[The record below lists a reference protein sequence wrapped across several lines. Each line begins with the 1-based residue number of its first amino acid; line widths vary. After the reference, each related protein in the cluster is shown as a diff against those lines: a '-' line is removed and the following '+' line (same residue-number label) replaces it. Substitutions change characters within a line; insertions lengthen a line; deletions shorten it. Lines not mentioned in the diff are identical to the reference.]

1 MNEDVKREVEE
12 IDLKIAELKKQRRE
26 LLAKLGEGRLSW
38 GAIIAGAF
46 GALMVGLGIIALFA
60 ANWDMFGREARAAIA
75 VAPVVACGAVAIA
88 ASLRGVRARALWEP
102 LGILWCVSVAAA
114 TCLVEQTY
122 QVGGSVPGLV
132 LLVALLM
139 LPAIWTTRA
148 VAPTVLWPILA
159 IVWGGVSSLAAGA
172 GESFALAAKGVAL
185 MALSLPAYVAFLRS
199 RPPKSALVSAQIVSG
214 LVYSAGL
221 GILLC
226 ITLPLDWEWH
236 EEFFGIMIFWL
247 CAALVAG
254 TGRFFRLPA
263 WGDVALVVAAGAAF
277 PTPGLR
283 DYSVYINYTGYII
296 SLVLMVGVVVYGVR
310 KMRLLF
316 TNVGAATFL
325 WLVLA
330 KFFESEAS
338 FTVKG
343 IVLIAA
349 GLALTAL
356 NVVLIRLRKG
366 RRA

>member
-114 TCLVEQTY
+114 TCLVAQTY

-139 LPAIWTTRA
+139 LPA
-148 VAPTVLWPILA
+148 PILA
-159 IVWGGVSSLAAGA
+159 FVWGGVSWDAGA
-172 GESFALAAKGVAL
+172 CKSFALAAKGVAL
-185 MALSLPAYVAFLRS
+185 MALSLPAYVAFLRI

-226 ITLPLDWEWH
+226 NTLPLDWGWH
-236 EEFFGIMIFWL
+236 DGFLGIMIFWL

-254 TGRFFRLPA
+254 IGRFFRLPA
-263 WGDVALVVAAGAAF
+263 WGAVALVVVAVVAI
-277 PTPGLR
+277 PTPLLR
-283 DYSVYINYTGYII
+283 YNTCFII
-296 SLVLMVGVVVYGVR
+296 SLVLMASVVVYGVR

>member
-88 ASLRGVRARALWEP
+88 AALKGVSARALWEP

-114 TCLVEQTY
+114 TCLVAQTY

-159 IVWGGVSSLAAGA
+159 IVWGGVSWDAGA
-172 GESFALAAKGVAL
+172 CKSFALAAKGVAL

-226 ITLPLDWEWH
+226 ITLPLDWGWH
-236 EEFFGIMIFWL
+236 DGFLGIMIFWL

-254 TGRFFRLPA
+254 IGRFFRLPA
-263 WGDVALVVAAGAAF
+263 WGAVALVVVAVAAI
-277 PTPGLR
+277 PTPLLR
-283 DYSVYINYTGYII
+283 YNTGFII
-296 SLVLMVGVVVYGVR
+296 SLVLMASVVVYGVR

-316 TNVGAATFL
+316 TNVGAATLL

>member
-88 ASLRGVRARALWEP
+88 ASLKGVSARALWEP

-114 TCLVEQTY
+114 TCLVAQTY

-159 IVWGGVSSLAAGA
+159 IVWGGVSWDAGA
-172 GESFALAAKGVAL
+172 CKSFALAAKGVAL

-226 ITLPLDWEWH
+226 ITLPLDWGWH
-236 EEFFGIMIFWL
+236 DGFLGIMIFWL

-254 TGRFFRLPA
+254 IGRFFRLPA
-263 WGDVALVVAAGAAF
+263 WGAVALVVVAVAAI
-277 PTPGLR
+277 PTPLLR
-283 DYSVYINYTGYII
+283 YNTGFII
-296 SLVLMVGVVVYGVR
+296 SLVLMASVVVYGVR

>member
-114 TCLVEQTY
+114 TCLVAQTY

-159 IVWGGVSSLAAGA
+159 IVWGGVSWDAGA
-172 GESFALAAKGVAL
+172 CKSFALAAKVVAL

-226 ITLPLDWEWH
+226 ITLPLDWGWH
-236 EEFFGIMIFWL
+236 DGFLGIMIFWL

-263 WGDVALVVAAGAAF
+263 WGAVALVVVAVAAI
-277 PTPGLR
+277 PTPLLR
-283 DYSVYINYTGYII
+283 YNTGFII
-296 SLVLMVGVVVYGVR
+296 SLVLMASVVVYGVR

-330 KFFESEAS
+330 KFFESKAS

>member
-88 ASLRGVRARALWEP
+88 ASLKGVRARALWEP

-114 TCLVEQTY
+114 TCLVAQTY

-159 IVWGGVSSLAAGA
+159 IVWGCVSWDAGA
-172 GESFALAAKGVAL
+172 CKSFALAAKGVAL

-226 ITLPLDWEWH
+226 ITLPLDWGWH
-236 EEFFGIMIFWL
+236 DGFLGIMIFWL

-254 TGRFFRLPA
+254 IGRFFRLPA
-263 WGDVALVVAAGAAF
+263 WGAVSLVVVAVAAI
-277 PTPGLR
+277 PTPLLR
-283 DYSVYINYTGYII
+283 YNTGFII
-296 SLVLMVGVVVYGVR
+296 SLVLMASVVVYGVR
-310 KMRLLF
+310 KMRLFF

>member
-88 ASLRGVRARALWEP
+88 ASLKGVRARALWEP

-114 TCLVEQTY
+114 TCLVAQTY

-159 IVWGGVSSLAAGA
+159 IVWGGVSWDAGA
-172 GESFALAAKGVAL
+172 CKSFALAAKGVAL

-226 ITLPLDWEWH
+226 ITLPLDWGWH
-236 EEFFGIMIFWL
+236 DGFLGIMIFWL

-254 TGRFFRLPA
+254 IGRFFRLPA
-263 WGDVALVVAAGAAF
+263 WGAVSLVVVAVAAI
-277 PTPGLR
+277 PTPLIR
-283 DYSVYINYTGYII
+283 YNTGFII
-296 SLVLMVGVVVYGVR
+296 SLVLMASVVVYGVR

-330 KFFESEAS
+330 KFFGSEAS

>member
-60 ANWDMFGREARAAIA
+60 ANWDMFGREVRAAIA

-114 TCLVEQTY
+114 TCLVAQTY

-159 IVWGGVSSLAAGA
+159 IVWGGVSWDAGA
-172 GESFALAAKGVAL
+172 CKSFALAAKGVAL

-226 ITLPLDWEWH
+226 ITLPLDWGWH
-236 EEFFGIMIFWL
+236 DGFLGIMIFWL

-254 TGRFFRLPA
+254 IGRFFRLPA
-263 WGDVALVVAAGAAF
+263 WGAVALVVVAVAAI
-277 PTPGLR
+277 PTPLLR
-283 DYSVYINYTGYII
+283 YNTGFII
-296 SLVLMVGVVVYGVR
+296 SLVLMASVVVYGVR

>member
-114 TCLVEQTY
+114 TCLVAQTY

-159 IVWGGVSSLAAGA
+159 IVWGGVSWDAGA
-172 GESFALAAKGVAL
+172 CKSFALAAKGVAL
-185 MALSLPAYVAFLRS
+185 MALSLPAYVAFLRI

-226 ITLPLDWEWH
+226 NTLPLDWGWH
-236 EEFFGIMIFWL
+236 DGFLGIMIFWL

-254 TGRFFRLPA
+254 IGRFFRLPA
-263 WGDVALVVAAGAAF
+263 WGAVALVVVAVVAI
-277 PTPGLR
+277 PTPLLR
-283 DYSVYINYTGYII
+283 YNTCFII
-296 SLVLMVGVVVYGVR
+296 SLVLMASVVVYGVR

>member
-114 TCLVEQTY
+114 TCLVAQTY

-159 IVWGGVSSLAAGA
+159 IVWGGVSWDAGA
-172 GESFALAAKGVAL
+172 CKSFALAAKGVAL

-199 RPPKSALVSAQIVSG
+199 RPPKSALVSAQIMSG

-221 GILLC
+221 GLLLC
-226 ITLPLDWEWH
+226 ITLPLDWGWH
-236 EEFFGIMIFWL
+236 DGFLGIMIFWL

-254 TGRFFRLPA
+254 VGRFFRLPA
-263 WGDVALVVAAGAAF
+263 WGAVALVVVAVAAI
-277 PTPGLR
+277 PTPHLR
-283 DYSVYINYTGYII
+283 YNTGFII
-296 SLVLMVGVVVYGVR
+296 SLVLMASVVVYGVR

>member
-88 ASLRGVRARALWEP
+88 ASLKGVRARALWEP

-114 TCLVEQTY
+114 TCLVAQTY

-159 IVWGGVSSLAAGA
+159 IVWGGVSLAAGA

-226 ITLPLDWEWH
+226 ITLPLDWGWH
-236 EEFFGIMIFWL
+236 DEFLGIIIFWL

-254 TGRFFRLPA
+254 IGCFFRLPA
-263 WGDVALVVAAGAAF
+263 WGAVALVVVAVAAI
-277 PTPGLR
+277 PTPLLR
-283 DYSVYINYTGYII
+283 YNTGFII
-296 SLVLMVGVVVYGVR
+296 SLVLMASVVVYGVR

-349 GLALTAL
+349 GLVLTAL

>member
-114 TCLVEQTY
+114 TCLVAQTY

-159 IVWGGVSSLAAGA
+159 IVWGGVSWDAGA
-172 GESFALAAKGVAL
+172 CKSFALAAKGVAL

-226 ITLPLDWEWH
+226 ITLPLDWGWH
-236 EEFFGIMIFWL
+236 DGFLGIMIFWL

-254 TGRFFRLPA
+254 IGRFFCLPA
-263 WGDVALVVAAGAAF
+263 WGAVALVVVAVAAI
-277 PTPGLR
+277 PTPLLR
-283 DYSVYINYTGYII
+283 YNTGFII
-296 SLVLMVGVVVYGVR
+296 SLVLMASVVVYGVR

-343 IVLIAA
+343 IVLIVA

>member
-88 ASLRGVRARALWEP
+88 AALKGVSARALWEP

-114 TCLVEQTY
+114 TCLVAQTY

-159 IVWGGVSSLAAGA
+159 IVWGGVSWDAGA
-172 GESFALAAKGVAL
+172 CKSFALAAKGVAL

-226 ITLPLDWEWH
+226 ITLPLDWGWH
-236 EEFFGIMIFWL
+236 DGFLGIMIFWL

-254 TGRFFRLPA
+254 IGRFFRLPA
-263 WGDVALVVAAGAAF
+263 WGAVALVVVAVAAI
-277 PTPGLR
+277 PTPLLR
-283 DYSVYINYTGYII
+283 YNTGFII
-296 SLVLMVGVVVYGVR
+296 SLVLMASVVVYGVR

>member
-38 GAIIAGAF
+38 GAIIAGVF

-114 TCLVEQTY
+114 TCLVAQTY

-159 IVWGGVSSLAAGA
+159 IVWGGVRWDAGA
-172 GESFALAAKGVAL
+172 CKSFALAAKGVAL

-226 ITLPLDWEWH
+226 ITLPLDWGWH
-236 EEFFGIMIFWL
+236 DGFLGIMIFWL

-254 TGRFFRLPA
+254 IGCFFRLPA
-263 WGDVALVVAAGAAF
+263 WGAVALVVVAVAAI
-277 PTPGLR
+277 PTPLLR
-283 DYSVYINYTGYII
+283 YNTGFII
-296 SLVLMVGVVVYGVR
+296 SLVLMASVVVYGVR

>member
-114 TCLVEQTY
+114 TCLVAQTY

-159 IVWGGVSSLAAGA
+159 IVWGGVSWDAGA
-172 GESFALAAKGVAL
+172 CKSFALAAKGVAL
-185 MALSLPAYVAFLRS
+185 MALSLPAYVAFLRI

-226 ITLPLDWEWH
+226 ITLPLDWGWH
-236 EEFFGIMIFWL
+236 DGFLGLMIFWL
-247 CAALVAG
+247 CAALAAG
-254 TGRFFRLPA
+254 IGRFFRLPA
-263 WGDVALVVAAGAAF
+263 WGAVALVVVAVAAI
-277 PTPGLR
+277 PTPLLR
-283 DYSVYINYTGYII
+283 YNTGFII
-296 SLVLMVGVVVYGVR
+296 SLVLMASVVVYGVR

-356 NVVLIRLRKG
+356 NVVLISLRKG

>member
-114 TCLVEQTY
+114 TCLVAQTY

-159 IVWGGVSSLAAGA
+159 IVWGGVSWDAGA
-172 GESFALAAKGVAL
+172 CKSFALAAKGVAL

-226 ITLPLDWEWH
+226 ITLPLDWGWH
-236 EEFFGIMIFWL
+236 DGFLGIMIFWL

-254 TGRFFRLPA
+254 IGRFFRLPA

-316 TNVGAATFL
+316 TNVGAATLL

-330 KFFESEAS
+330 KFFESQAS

-356 NVVLIRLRKG
+356 NVVLIRFRKG

>member
-1 MNEDVKREVEE
+1 MNEDVKHEVEE

-88 ASLRGVRARALWEP
+88 ASLKGVRARALWEP

-114 TCLVEQTY
+114 TCLVAQTY

-159 IVWGGVSSLAAGA
+159 IVWGGVSWDAGA
-172 GESFALAAKGVAL
+172 CKSFALAAKGVAL

-226 ITLPLDWEWH
+226 ITLPLDWGWH
-236 EEFFGIMIFWL
+236 DGFLGIMIFWL
-247 CAALVAG
+247 CAALAAG
-254 TGRFFRLPA
+254 IGRFFRLPA
-263 WGDVALVVAAGAAF
+263 WGAVALVVVAVAAI
-277 PTPGLR
+277 PTPLLR
-283 DYSVYINYTGYII
+283 YNTGFII
-296 SLVLMVGVVVYGVR
+296 SLVLMASVVVYGVR

-330 KFFESEAS
+330 KFFGSEAS

-356 NVVLIRLRKG
+356 NVVLIRFRKG

>member
-60 ANWDMFGREARAAIA
+60 ANWDMFGREVRAAIA

-88 ASLRGVRARALWEP
+88 ASLKGVRARALWEP

-114 TCLVEQTY
+114 TCLVAQTY

-226 ITLPLDWEWH
+226 ITLPLDWGWH
-236 EEFFGIMIFWL
+236 DGFLGIMIFWL

-254 TGRFFRLPA
+254 IGRFFCLPA
-263 WGDVALVVAAGAAF
+263 WGAVALVVVAVAAI
-277 PTPGLR
+277 PTPLLR
-283 DYSVYINYTGYII
+283 YNTGYII

-316 TNVGAATFL
+316 TNVGAATLL

-330 KFFESEAS
+330 KFFESQAS

-343 IVLIAA
+343 IVLIVA
-349 GLALTAL
+349 GLVLTAL
-356 NVVLIRLRKG
+356 NVVLIRLHKG

>member
-88 ASLRGVRARALWEP
+88 AALKGVSARALWEP

-114 TCLVEQTY
+114 TCLVAQTY
-122 QVGGSVPGLV
+122 QVGVSVPGLV

-159 IVWGGVSSLAAGA
+159 IVWGGVSWDAGA
-172 GESFALAAKGVAL
+172 CKSFALAAKGVAL

-226 ITLPLDWEWH
+226 ITLPLDWGWH
-236 EEFFGIMIFWL
+236 DGFLGIMIFWL

-254 TGRFFRLPA
+254 IGCFFRLPA
-263 WGDVALVVAAGAAF
+263 WGAVALVVVAVAAI
-277 PTPGLR
+277 PTPLLR
-283 DYSVYINYTGYII
+283 YNTGFII
-296 SLVLMVGVVVYGVR
+296 SLVLMASVVVYGVR

-343 IVLIAA
+343 IVLIVA

>member
-88 ASLRGVRARALWEP
+88 AALKGVSARALWEP

-114 TCLVEQTY
+114 TCLVAQTY

-159 IVWGGVSSLAAGA
+159 IVWGGVSWDAGA
-172 GESFALAAKGVAL
+172 CKSFALAAKGVAL

-226 ITLPLDWEWH
+226 ITLPLDWGWH
-236 EEFFGIMIFWL
+236 DGFLGIMIFWL

-254 TGRFFRLPA
+254 IGCFFRLPA
-263 WGDVALVVAAGAAF
+263 WGAVALVVVAVAAI
-277 PTPGLR
+277 PTPLLR
-283 DYSVYINYTGYII
+283 YNTGFII
-296 SLVLMVGVVVYGVR
+296 SLVLMASVVVYGVR

-343 IVLIAA
+343 IVLIVA

>member
-88 ASLRGVRARALWEP
+88 ASLRGVSARALWEP

-114 TCLVEQTY
+114 TCLVAQTY

-159 IVWGGVSSLAAGA
+159 IVWGGVSWDAGA
-172 GESFALAAKGVAL
+172 CKSFALAAKGVAL

-226 ITLPLDWEWH
+226 ITLPLDWGWH
-236 EEFFGIMIFWL
+236 DGFLGIMIFWL

-254 TGRFFRLPA
+254 IGRFFRLPA
-263 WGDVALVVAAGAAF
+263 WGAVALVVVAVAAI
-277 PTPGLR
+277 PTPLLR
-283 DYSVYINYTGYII
+283 YNTGFII
-296 SLVLMVGVVVYGVR
+296 SLVLMASVVVYGVR

-330 KFFESEAS
+330 KFFGSEAS

>member
-114 TCLVEQTY
+114 TCLVAQTY

-159 IVWGGVSSLAAGA
+159 IVWGGVSWDAGA
-172 GESFALAAKGVAL
+172 CKSFVLAAKGVAL

-226 ITLPLDWEWH
+226 ITLPLDWGWH
-236 EEFFGIMIFWL
+236 DGFLGIMIFWL

-254 TGRFFRLPA
+254 IGRFFRLPA
-263 WGDVALVVAAGAAF
+263 WGAVALVVVAVAAI
-277 PTPGLR
+277 PTPLLR
-283 DYSVYINYTGYII
+283 YNTGFII
-296 SLVLMVGVVVYGVR
+296 SLVLMASVVVYGVR

>member
-26 LLAKLGEGRLSW
+26 LLAKRGEGRLSW

-88 ASLRGVRARALWEP
+88 ASLKGVRARALWEP
-102 LGILWCVSVAAA
+102 LGILWCGSVAAA
-114 TCLVEQTY
+114 TCLVAQTY

-159 IVWGGVSSLAAGA
+159 IVWGGVSWDAGA
-172 GESFALAAKGVAL
+172 CKSFALAAKGVAL
-185 MALSLPAYVAFLRS
+185 MALSLPAYVAFLRI

-226 ITLPLDWEWH
+226 ITLPLDWGWH
-236 EEFFGIMIFWL
+236 DGFLGIMIFWL

-254 TGRFFRLPA
+254 IGRFFRLPA
-263 WGDVALVVAAGAAF
+263 WGAVALVVVAVVAI
-277 PTPGLR
+277 PTPLLR
-283 DYSVYINYTGYII
+283 YNTCFII
-296 SLVLMVGVVVYGVR
+296 SLVLMASVVVYGVR

>member
-114 TCLVEQTY
+114 TCLVAQTY

-159 IVWGGVSSLAAGA
+159 IVWGGVSWDAGA
-172 GESFALAAKGVAL
+172 CKSFALAAKGVAL

-226 ITLPLDWEWH
+226 ITLPLDWGWH
-236 EEFFGIMIFWL
+236 DGFLGIMIFWL
-247 CAALVAG
+247 CAALAAG
-254 TGRFFRLPA
+254 IGRFFRLPA
-263 WGDVALVVAAGAAF
+263 WGAVALVVVAVAAI
-277 PTPGLR
+277 PTPLLR
-283 DYSVYINYTGYII
+283 YNTGFII
-296 SLVLMVGVVVYGVR
+296 SLVLMASVVVYGVR

-356 NVVLIRLRKG
+356 NVVLISLRKG

>member
-88 ASLRGVRARALWEP
+88 ASLRGVSARALWEP

-114 TCLVEQTY
+114 ACLVAQTY

-159 IVWGGVSSLAAGA
+159 IVWGGVSWDAGA
-172 GESFALAAKGVAL
+172 CKSFALAAKGVAL

-226 ITLPLDWEWH
+226 ITLPLDWGWH
-236 EEFFGIMIFWL
+236 DGFLGIMIFWL

-254 TGRFFRLPA
+254 IGRFFCLPA
-263 WGDVALVVAAGAAF
+263 WGAVALVVVAVAAI
-277 PTPGLR
+277 PTPLLR
-283 DYSVYINYTGYII
+283 YNTGFII
-296 SLVLMVGVVVYGVR
+296 SLVLMASVVVYGVR

-349 GLALTAL
+349 GLVLTAL

>member
-88 ASLRGVRARALWEP
+88 AALKGVRARALWEP

-114 TCLVEQTY
+114 TCLVAQTY

-159 IVWGGVSSLAAGA
+159 IVWGGVSWDAGA
-172 GESFALAAKGVAL
+172 CKSFALAAKGVAL
-185 MALSLPAYVAFLRS
+185 MSLPAYVAFLRS

-226 ITLPLDWEWH
+226 ITLPLDWGWH
-236 EEFFGIMIFWL
+236 DGVLGIMIFWL

-254 TGRFFRLPA
+254 IGRFFRLPA
-263 WGDVALVVAAGAAF
+263 WGAVALVVVAVAAI
-277 PTPGLR
+277 PTPLLR
-283 DYSVYINYTGYII
+283 YNTGFII
-296 SLVLMVGVVVYGVR
+296 SLVLMASVVVYGVR

-330 KFFESEAS
+330 KFFGSEAS

-366 RRA
+366 RRV

>member
-88 ASLRGVRARALWEP
+88 ASLKGVRARALWEP

-114 TCLVEQTY
+114 TCLVAQTY

-159 IVWGGVSSLAAGA
+159 IVWGGVSWDAGA
-172 GESFALAAKGVAL
+172 CKSFALAAKGVAL

-226 ITLPLDWEWH
+226 ITLPLDWGWH
-236 EEFFGIMIFWL
+236 DGFLGIMIFWL

-254 TGRFFRLPA
+254 IGRFFRLPA
-263 WGDVALVVAAGAAF
+263 WGAVALVVVAVAAI
-277 PTPGLR
+277 PTPLLR
-283 DYSVYINYTGYII
+283 YNTGFII
-296 SLVLMVGVVVYGVR
+296 SLVLMASVVVYGVR

>member
-88 ASLRGVRARALWEP
+88 ASLKGVSARALWEP

-114 TCLVEQTY
+114 TCLVAQTY

-159 IVWGGVSSLAAGA
+159 IVWGGVSWDAGA
-172 GESFALAAKGVAL
+172 GKSFALAAKGVAL

-226 ITLPLDWEWH
+226 ITLPLDWGWH
-236 EEFFGIMIFWL
+236 DGFLGIMIFWL

-254 TGRFFRLPA
+254 IGRFFCLPA
-263 WGDVALVVAAGAAF
+263 WGAVALVVVAVAAI
-277 PTPGLR
+277 PTPLLR
-283 DYSVYINYTGYII
+283 YNTGFII
-296 SLVLMVGVVVYGVR
+296 SLVLMASVVVYGVR

-349 GLALTAL
+349 GLVLTAL

>member
-88 ASLRGVRARALWEP
+88 ASLKGVRARALWEP

-114 TCLVEQTY
+114 TCLVAQTY

-159 IVWGGVSSLAAGA
+159 IVWGGVSWDAGA
-172 GESFALAAKGVAL
+172 CESFALAAKGVAL

-226 ITLPLDWEWH
+226 ITLPLDWGWH
-236 EEFFGIMIFWL
+236 DGFLGIMIFWL

-254 TGRFFRLPA
+254 IGRFFRLPA
-263 WGDVALVVAAGAAF
+263 WGAVSLVVVAVAAI
-277 PTPGLR
+277 PTPLLR
-283 DYSVYINYTGYII
+283 YNTGFII
-296 SLVLMVGVVVYGVR
+296 SLVLMASVVVYGVR

-330 KFFESEAS
+330 KFFGSEAS

>member
-88 ASLRGVRARALWEP
+88 ASLRGVSARALWEP

-114 TCLVEQTY
+114 TCLVAQTY

-159 IVWGGVSSLAAGA
+159 IVWGGWDAGA
-172 GESFALAAKGVAL
+172 CKSFALAAKGVAL

-226 ITLPLDWEWH
+226 ITLPLDWGWH
-236 EEFFGIMIFWL
+236 DGFLGIMIFWL

-254 TGRFFRLPA
+254 IGRFFRLPA
-263 WGDVALVVAAGAAF
+263 WGAVALVVVAVAAI
-277 PTPGLR
+277 PTPLLR
-283 DYSVYINYTGYII
+283 YNTGFII
-296 SLVLMVGVVVYGVR
+296 SLVLMASVVVYGVR
-310 KMRLLF
+310 KMRLFF
-316 TNVGAATFL
+316 TNIGAATFL

>member
-88 ASLRGVRARALWEP
+88 ASLKGVRARTLWEP

-114 TCLVEQTY
+114 TCLVAQTY

-159 IVWGGVSSLAAGA
+159 IVWGGVSWDAGA
-172 GESFALAAKGVAL
+172 CKSFALAAKGIAL

-226 ITLPLDWEWH
+226 ITLPLDWGWH
-236 EEFFGIMIFWL
+236 DGFLGIMIFWL

-254 TGRFFRLPA
+254 IGRFFRLPA
-263 WGDVALVVAAGAAF
+263 WGAVALVVVAVVAI
-277 PTPGLR
+277 PTPLLR
-283 DYSVYINYTGYII
+283 YNTCFII
-296 SLVLMVGVVVYGVR
+296 SLVLMASVVVYGVR

>member
-88 ASLRGVRARALWEP
+88 ASLKGVRARALWEP

-114 TCLVEQTY
+114 TCLVAQTY

-159 IVWGGVSSLAAGA
+159 IVWGGVSLAAGA

-226 ITLPLDWEWH
+226 ITLPLDWGWH
-236 EEFFGIMIFWL
+236 DGFLGIMIFWL

-254 TGRFFRLPA
+254 IGCFFRLPA
-263 WGDVALVVAAGAAF
+263 WGAVALVVVAVAAI
-277 PTPGLR
+277 PTPLLR
-283 DYSVYINYTGYII
+283 YNTGFII
-296 SLVLMVGVVVYGVR
+296 SLVLMASVVVYGVR

-349 GLALTAL
+349 GLVLTAL

>member
-88 ASLRGVRARALWEP
+88 ASLRGVSARALWEP

-114 TCLVEQTY
+114 TCLVAQTY

-159 IVWGGVSSLAAGA
+159 IVWGGVSWDAGA
-172 GESFALAAKGVAL
+172 CKSFALAAKGVAL

-226 ITLPLDWEWH
+226 ITLPLDWGWH
-236 EEFFGIMIFWL
+236 DGFLGIMIFWL

-254 TGRFFRLPA
+254 IGRFFRLPA
-263 WGDVALVVAAGAAF
+263 WGAVALVVVAVAAI
-277 PTPGLR
+277 PTPLLR
-283 DYSVYINYTGYII
+283 YNTGFII
-296 SLVLMVGVVVYGVR
+296 SLVLMASVVVYGVR

>member
-88 ASLRGVRARALWEP
+88 AALKGVSARALWEP

-114 TCLVEQTY
+114 TCLVAQTY

-159 IVWGGVSSLAAGA
+159 IVWGGVSWDAGA
-172 GESFALAAKGVAL
+172 CKSFALAAKGVAL

-226 ITLPLDWEWH
+226 ITLPLDWGWH
-236 EEFFGIMIFWL
+236 DGFLGIMIFWL
-247 CAALVAG
+247 CAALAAG
-254 TGRFFRLPA
+254 IGRFFRLPA
-263 WGDVALVVAAGAAF
+263 WGAVALVVVAVAAI
-277 PTPGLR
+277 PTPLLR
-283 DYSVYINYTGYII
+283 YNTGFII
-296 SLVLMVGVVVYGVR
+296 SLVLMASVVVYGVR

-330 KFFESEAS
+330 KFFGSEAA

>member
-88 ASLRGVRARALWEP
+88 ASLKGVRARALWEP

-114 TCLVEQTY
+114 TCLVAQTY

-159 IVWGGVSSLAAGA
+159 IVWGGVSWDAGA
-172 GESFALAAKGVAL
+172 CKSFALAAKGIAL

-226 ITLPLDWEWH
+226 ITLPLDWGWH
-236 EEFFGIMIFWL
+236 DGFLGIMIFWL

-254 TGRFFRLPA
+254 IGRFFRLPA
-263 WGDVALVVAAGAAF
+263 WGAVALVVVAVVAI
-277 PTPGLR
+277 PTPLLR
-283 DYSVYINYTGYII
+283 YNTCFII
-296 SLVLMVGVVVYGVR
+296 SLVLMASVVVYGVR

>member
-60 ANWDMFGREARAAIA
+60 ANWDVFGREARAAIA

-114 TCLVEQTY
+114 TCLVAQTY

-159 IVWGGVSSLAAGA
+159 IVWGGVSWDAGA
-172 GESFALAAKGVAL
+172 RKSFALAAKCVAL

-226 ITLPLDWEWH
+226 ITLPLDWGWH
-236 EEFFGIMIFWL
+236 DGFLGIMIFWL

-254 TGRFFRLPA
+254 IGRFFRLPA
-263 WGDVALVVAAGAAF
+263 WGAVALVVVAVAAI
-277 PTPGLR
+277 PTPLLR
-283 DYSVYINYTGYII
+283 YNTGFII
-296 SLVLMVGVVVYGVR
+296 SLVLMASVVVYGVR

-349 GLALTAL
+349 GLVLTAL

>member
-114 TCLVEQTY
+114 TCLVAQTY

-159 IVWGGVSSLAAGA
+159 IVWGGVSWDAGA
-172 GESFALAAKGVAL
+172 CKSFALAAKGVAL

-226 ITLPLDWEWH
+226 ITLPLDWGWH
-236 EEFFGIMIFWL
+236 DGFLGIMIFWL
-247 CAALVAG
+247 CAALAAG
-254 TGRFFRLPA
+254 IGRFFRLPA
-263 WGDVALVVAAGAAF
+263 WGAVALVVVAVAAI
-277 PTPGLR
+277 PTPLLR
-283 DYSVYINYTGYII
+283 YNTCFII
-296 SLVLMVGVVVYGVR
+296 SLVLMASVVVYGVR

>member
-114 TCLVEQTY
+114 TCLVAQTY

-159 IVWGGVSSLAAGA
+159 IVWGGVSWDAGA
-172 GESFALAAKGVAL
+172 CKSFALAAKGVAL
-185 MALSLPAYVAFLRS
+185 MALSLPAYVAFLRI

-226 ITLPLDWEWH
+226 ITLPLDWGWH
-236 EEFFGIMIFWL
+236 DGFLGIMIFWL

-254 TGRFFRLPA
+254 IGRFFRLPA
-263 WGDVALVVAAGAAF
+263 WGAVALVVVAVVAI
-277 PTPGLR
+277 PTPLLR
-283 DYSVYINYTGYII
+283 YNTCFII
-296 SLVLMVGVVVYGVR
+296 SLVLMASVVVYGVR

>member
-60 ANWDMFGREARAAIA
+60 ANWDMFGREVRAAIA

-88 ASLRGVRARALWEP
+88 ASLKGVRAHALWEP

-114 TCLVEQTY
+114 TCLVAQTY

-263 WGDVALVVAAGAAF
+263 WGDVALVVVAVAAI
-277 PTPGLR
+277 PTPLLR
-283 DYSVYINYTGYII
+283 YNTGFII
-296 SLVLMVGVVVYGVR
+296 SLVLMASVVVYGVR
-310 KMRLLF
+310 KMRLFF
-316 TNVGAATFL
+316 TNIGAATFL

-330 KFFESEAS
+330 KFFGSEAS